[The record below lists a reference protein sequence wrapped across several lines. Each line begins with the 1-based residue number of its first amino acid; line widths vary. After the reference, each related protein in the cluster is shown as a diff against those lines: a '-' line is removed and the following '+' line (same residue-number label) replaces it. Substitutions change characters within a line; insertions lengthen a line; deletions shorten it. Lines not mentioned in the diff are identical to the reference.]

1 MSQRNSLSHSL
12 ALPLGIAL
20 LGLGLNLT
28 VAFRTGRTTDEAAHL
43 AYGDSI
49 LRGSAARPNLF
60 FSSKMPVTALNSAPR
75 MAAAFLGRHGLPASL
90 AERLQDV
97 RVARLP
103 TVAAAFCLCLLIYF
117 FAESLYGRV
126 AGLFAELLFVL
137 SPNLMA
143 HSTVATTD
151 LYVTLATVAFLY
163 SLRRFLLVPT
173 TANALLVA
181 SILGAAQLTKF
192 SAAYLYPV
200 LAAVLFSMWLFS
212 RSSRGAGYR
221 FPLRQTAVLLGLTAV
236 CFVVFV
242 NAGFV
247 FDRPFTPLAQYR
259 FTTPAFQALQRVPV
273 LRSIPLPLP
282 YAYLDGFDATSYDNT
297 HAVTFGNIMLLGE
310 VRGVQLARS
319 EGFPAYYL
327 AAYALKEPIGMQVL
341 LLVGMVWV
349 IRRRKLADFLLAEW
363 PLAATAA
370 VLLAAFSFFSNTQVG
385 IRHILPVLAIFTI
398 VSGAAFAGFFEAS
411 ARRRL
416 LLGGCL
422 LYAAVSVASYFPDM
436 IPYFNEIVFDRK
448 MAYRYLADSN
458 LDWKQDRDQVA
469 AFIAKNPAV
478 ALDPEQPVTGWVLV
492 RANLMAGIEP
502 KKADYWLRGR
512 GLKPVGQV
520 DYAHL
525 LFLVPPVQSA
535 ERSQ

>member
-1 MSQRNSLSHSL
+1 MSQRNSL

-20 LGLGLNLT
+20 LGLCLNLV

-90 AERLQDV
+90 AERLKDV
-97 RVARLP
+97 RVARIP

-126 AGLFAELLFVL
+126 AGLFAELIFVM
-137 SPNLMA
+137 SPNIMA
-143 HSTVATTD
+143 HSTVVTTD
-151 LYVTLATVAFLY
+151 LYVALGAVAFLY
-163 SLRRFLLVPT
+163 CLRRFLLSPT

-192 SAAYLYPV
+192 SAAYLYPI
-200 LAAVLFSMWLFS
+200 LAAVLVSLWLYS
-212 RSSRGAGYR
+212 RYGGSTYR
-221 FPLRQTAVLLGLTAV
+221 FPLRQTVVLLGLTAI
-236 CFVVFV
+236 CFLVFV
-242 NAGFV
+242 NAGFI
-247 FDRPFTPLAQYR
+247 FNRTFTPLAQYR
-259 FTTPAFQALQRVPV
+259 FTTPAFQALQRVPL

-297 HAVTFGNIMLLGE
+297 HAVTFGNIMLLGD
-310 VRGVQLARS
+310 VRGVQLGRS
-319 EGFPAYYL
+319 DGFPAYYL
-327 AAYALKEPIGMQVL
+327 VAYALKEPIGMQVL
-341 LLVGMVWV
+341 LLPGIAWV
-349 IRRRKLADFLLAEW
+349 IRRRKFGDFLLAEW
-363 PLAATAA
+363 PLLATAA
-370 VLLAAFSFFSNTQVG
+370 VLLAVFSFFSNTQVG

-398 VSGAAFAGFFEAS
+398 VSGAAFAGFFESS
-411 ARRRL
+411 ARRRV

-436 IPYFNEIVFDRK
+436 IPYFNEIVPDRK
-448 MAYRYLADSN
+448 MAYHYLADSN

-469 AFIAKNPAV
+469 AYIAKNPAV
-478 ALDPEQPVTGWVLV
+478 ALDPAQPVTGWVLV

-525 LFLVPPVQSA
+525 LFLVPPLQSA